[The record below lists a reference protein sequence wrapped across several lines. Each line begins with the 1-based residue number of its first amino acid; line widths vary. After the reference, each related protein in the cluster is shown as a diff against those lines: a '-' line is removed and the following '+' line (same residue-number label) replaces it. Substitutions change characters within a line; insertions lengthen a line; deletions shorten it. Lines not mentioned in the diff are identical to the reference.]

1 MPAHMTNN
9 NDARTRT
16 FMPRTKT
23 ISLEPLR
30 ILAMALALATMIA
43 VFLLTAA
50 ANAQPASEAAPAASE
65 TAAPAAEPA
74 PATADATPE
83 APATAPA
90 EAAPADAPAA
100 EEAKPEAPALPPHA
114 TALALNSG
122 DTAWVLTSTAL
133 VLMMTVPGLALFYSG
148 MVRKKN
154 ILATA
159 AQSFAITA
167 LVTVLWAV
175 IGYSLAFTNGG
186 DNQWLIGGMERF
198 MLAGMGN
205 NEVAHS
211 LAASIPESVFM
222 TFQMTFA
229 IITPALITGA
239 FADRMK
245 FSALLIFI
253 TAWLLLVYAPIAHW
267 VWGGGFLGGKGV
279 LDFAGGTVVHLNAGI
294 AGLVCALVLGKR
306 HGYGTENM
314 APHNLLYALI
324 GASLLWVGWF
334 GFNAGSAVAAN
345 ALAGIAMANTQIA
358 AAAAALSWMLVEWIF
373 QKKPSVL
380 GMLSGA
386 VAGLVA
392 ITPAAGFVDPS
403 GSLYIGL
410 IAGAGCYAGAVW
422 LKPKV
427 GYDDSLDA
435 FGVHGIGGAIGAVLT
450 GVFALKSIN
459 SLGSGAIDGNP
470 GQIWTQIEG
479 LLYAGIY
486 CAIATYVILM
496 AIKFTIGLRV
506 TKDEEVEG
514 LDLTQHGE
522 RIH

>member
-1 MPAHMTNN
+1 M
-9 NDARTRT
+9 RR
-16 FMPRTKT
+16 
-23 ISLEPLR
+23 
-30 ILAMALALATMIA
+30 ALGLG
-43 VFLLTAA
+43 LLTALLMPA
-50 ANAQPASEAAPAASE
+50 AAFADAAPVAVSV
-65 TAAPAAEPA
+65 A
-74 PATADATPE
+74 PAT
-83 APATAPA
+83 
-90 EAAPADAPAA
+90 
-100 EEAKPEAPALPPHA
+100 PALAAHA
-114 TALALNSG
+114 VALALNSG
-122 DTAWVLTSTAL
+122 DTAWMLTSTAL
-133 VLMMTVPGLALFYSG
+133 VLLMTIPGLALFYAG

-167 LVTVLWAV
+167 LVTVLWA
-175 IGYSLAFTNGG
+175 ILGYSLSFTNGG
-186 DNQWLIGGMERF
+186 ADQALIGGLDRF
-198 MLAGMGN
+198 MLAGMGMN
-205 NEVAHS
+205 VAHS
-211 LAASIPESVFM
+211 LAPSIPESVFM

-229 IITPALITGA
+229 IITPALICGA

-245 FSALLIFI
+245 FSALMLFM
-253 TAWLLLVYAPIAHW
+253 ALWLVGVYAPIAHW
-267 VWGGGFLGGKGV
+267 VWGGGFLGSMGV

-306 HGYGTENM
+306 VGYGQENM

-358 AAAAALSWMLVEWIF
+358 SAAAALSWMVVEWLF
-373 QKKPSVL
+373 QKRPSVL

-403 GSLYIGL
+403 GGLYIGL
-410 IAGAGCYAGAVW
+410 IAGAVCYAGAVW
-422 LKPKV
+422 LKHAV

-435 FGVHGIGGAIGAVLT
+435 FGVHGIGGATGAVLT
-450 GVFALKSIN
+450 GVFALSSVN
-459 SLGSGAIDGNP
+459 GAGHGAIDGNP
-470 GQIWTQIEG
+470 SQILTQIEG
-479 LLYAGIY
+479 ILVTGLY
-486 CAIATYVILM
+486 CAAATFVIL
-496 AIKFTIGLRV
+496 KLVDYTIGLRV
-506 TKDEEVEG
+506 TKEEEMEG